1 MDGWGSLTMLIK
13 RQNASKYRKAK
24 NRYEHQKKKEQFLND
39 YPSELTQLEF
49 PEISPQR
56 LEALKLQIRKRVKRN
71 HTIKVIVYSIVI
83 ATCTLLYLY
92 YLKGGFAN
100 A

>member
-1 MDGWGSLTMLIK
+1 MDGWGSLTMLMK
-13 RQNASKYRKAK
+13 RQNAAKYRKAK
-24 NRYEHQKKKEQFLND
+24 KRHDHQKKKEQFVND
-39 YPSELTQLEF
+39 HSSDFTQLEF

-56 LEALKLQIRKRVKRN
+56 LETLKLQIRKRAKRK
-71 HTIKVIVYSIVI
+71 HTIKVIVYAIVI

-92 YLKGGFAN
+92 YLNGGFIN